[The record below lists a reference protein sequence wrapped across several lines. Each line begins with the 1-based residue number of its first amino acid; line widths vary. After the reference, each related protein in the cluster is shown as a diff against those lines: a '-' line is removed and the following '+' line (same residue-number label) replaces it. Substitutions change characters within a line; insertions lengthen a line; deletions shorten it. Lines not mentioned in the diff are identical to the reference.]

1 MSFYYVILTALLVQ
15 NKGMG
20 IRTLKGKSRKMGEE
34 KYFYIGQEST

>member
-1 MSFYYVILTALLVQ
+1 MSFYHVILAALLVQ

-20 IRTLKGKSRKMGEE
+20 NQNTKKSRKTGEE